1 MYYSESMIQMVEDLH
16 RQASDMEKE
25 VKHMMEL
32 EGRAMGL
39 ELDKRKSVRSMYD
52 ELNAH
57 GEAKAEES
65 QAMTWAY
72 VPCDMAEE
80 DPNCHPV
87 DEFVAPVVEDH
98 VEEHVEPEVEVPA
111 EPEVEVPAEPVLD
124 SDGFVIEE
132 PAVEP
137 APVEPAPVEPAPVME
152 EAPVEPAPE
161 PPVEGVP
168 APEMEPEV
176 APEPAPE
183 SAPAMEPEVAPEAPV
198 QGDDNPPA
206 V

>member
-32 EGRAMGL
+32 EGRAIGL
-39 ELDKRKSVRSMYD
+39 ELDKRKSVRDLYN

-57 GEAKAEES
+57 IHAKAEES

-72 VPCDMAEE
+72 VPCDMAEQ

-87 DEFVAPVVEDH
+87 DEFVESAIEEHVEEHVEHVEH
-98 VEEHVEPEVEVPA
+98 VEEHVEPEVEA
-111 EPEVEVPAEPVLD
+111 PAEPVLD
-124 SDGFVIEE
+124 SDGFIIEE

-152 EAPVEPAPE
+152 EAPMEEAPVDAPVEPAPE
-161 PPVEGVP
+161 APAEGV
-168 APEMEPEV
+168 EPI
-176 APEPAPE
+176 
-183 SAPAMEPEVAPEAPV
+183 APEAPV
-198 QGDDNPPA
+198 EGDNPPS

>member
-1 MYYSESMIQMVEDLH
+1 
-16 RQASDMEKE
+16 MEKE

-39 ELDKRKSVRSMYD
+39 ELDKRKSVRAIFD

-57 GEAKAEES
+57 SQAKAEES

-72 VPCDMAEE
+72 VPCDMAEH

-87 DEFVAPVVEDH
+87 DEFVAPVVEEH
-98 VEEHVEPEVEVPA
+98 VEEHV

-137 APVEPAPVEPAPVME
+137 APVDPAPVDPAPVEPAPVVE
-152 EAPVEPAPE
+152 EAPVEEAPVDVPVEPAPE
-161 PPVEGVP
+161 APAEGVEDP
-168 APEMEPEV
+168 
-176 APEPAPE
+176 
-183 SAPAMEPEVAPEAPV
+183 APEAPAD
-198 QGDDNPPA
+198 GDVPPPS